1 VELAHARAQ
10 TGPPRASP
18 LAPRGHCADA
28 RQRPPSSRAALA
40 LAGLAYLAR
49 PGCGTVRRSGVG
61 ALGLQTASPPA
72 RRSPNRR
79 LPRQISAPWHADS
92 AGRGRPRR
100 PISLPSAAGQ
110 VELPRRLLDGTDVH
124 PARPVRGRGPRR
136 RAQPSRDG
144 LPDLAWADR
153 SGPRQPPPGRWR
165 LDSCPAALCRWLERG
180 PRGGGRKRQRRRRL
194 ALGIGRRAGGCL
206 RRHGRGHTRC
216 RSTEHDDGRNAHP
229 SLDRPGVGSLVNRR
243 LGRVGLRRWRT
254 ARCERRSP
262 RRAPDR
268 GPQSERS
275 ARSQVDGEAP
285 GSLPGHNA
293 SSHTPDQGGPS
304 ASCPSFE
311 SASACPSSS
320 GGAPRRSFQ
329 SPSVER
335 FMARSPLC
343 SCGGASD
350 T

>member
-100 PISLPSAAGQ
+100 PISLPSPAGQ

-153 SGPRQPPPGRWR
+153 SGPRQPWPGRWQ

-180 PRGGGRKRQRRRRL
+180 RVAADANGNAVVAWLSGSGAVQADAYDATGAVIPGVEVPNTTTVGTPTRVSIGPAWDLWSTVALAGWDFGDGARL
-194 ALGIGRRAGGCL
+194 GANADLHDGRRIGGPSQNG
-206 RRHGRGHTRC
+206 RH
-216 RSTEHDDGRNAHP
+216 
-229 SLDRPGVGSLVNRR
+229 
-243 LGRVGLRRWRT
+243 
-254 ARCERRSP
+254 ARKC
-262 RRAPDR
+262 
-268 GPQSERS
+268 
-275 ARSQVDGEAP
+275 DGEAP
-285 GSLPGHNA
+285 GSLPSHNA